1 MPLRER
7 KEVQEVPRSIET
19 VLLTKERSFLRCA
32 ASNRLMMRLLLAA
45 LAFHAIA
52 GAAILP
58 DTVGAFKKASTS
70 AAAVS
75 DRSLWNEYRLKGSET
90 ASYKDGNASFTAT
103 VFQLGDTTSALGVFD
118 WHRDP
123 KATLSKAAP
132 LAAQTPDSLMVAQGN
147 YVLLFSGYKPSADEL
162 NSVLTSLKNVDT
174 TTLPTLPGYL
184 PADNLQPNSQRY
196 VTGPVS
202 LERFYPGIT
211 PSAAGFNYGAEA
223 QLASFRTPK
232 GDLRLAIF
240 EYPTHQIAMQKAG
253 DLEKL
258 QGAVVKRSGPLVA
271 VILSPVDP
279 DAAQKVLS
287 QVRYEA
293 AITFDQYVPTQK
305 DNIGD
310 LVLTAFLLIGL
321 LLGVSIVAGL
331 FVGGYR
337 RWWAKIRG
345 KEEPEVMTTLRL
357 S

>member
-1 MPLRER
+1 M
-7 KEVQEVPRSIET
+7 KQ
-19 VLLTKERSFLRCA
+19 RSFLGPA
-32 ASNRLMMRLLLAA
+32 ASNGVMMRILFAA
-45 LAFHAIA
+45 LAFQAIA

-58 DTVGAFKKASTS
+58 DTVGAFKKASAS
-70 AAAVS
+70 AVALS

-90 ASYKDGNASFTAT
+90 AAYKNGKSAFTAT
-103 VFQLGDTTSALGVFD
+103 AYQLGDTTSALAVFD
-118 WHRDP
+118 WQRQP
-123 KATLSKAAP
+123 KATPSKAAS
-132 LAAQTPDSLMVAQGN
+132 LAAETSDSLLVAQGN

-162 NSVLTSLKNVDT
+162 KPILDSLKNLDT
-174 TTLPTLPGYL
+174 TTLPSLPGYL
-184 PADNLQPNSQRY
+184 PAENLQPNSQRY

-223 QLASFRTPK
+223 QLGSFRTPK

-258 QGAVVKRSGPLVA
+258 QGALVKRSGPLVG
-271 VILSPVDP
+271 VILSPADP
-279 DAAQKVLS
+279 DAAQKVLA

-293 AITFDQYVPTQK
+293 AITLDEYVPTQK

-310 LVLTAFLLIGL
+310 LVLTAFVLIGL